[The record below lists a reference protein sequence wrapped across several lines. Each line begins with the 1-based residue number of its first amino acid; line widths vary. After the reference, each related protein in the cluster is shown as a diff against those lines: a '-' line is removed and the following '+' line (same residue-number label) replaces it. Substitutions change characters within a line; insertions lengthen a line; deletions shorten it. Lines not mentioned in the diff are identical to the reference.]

1 MKLHEIREKRAALVA
16 EMRSIL
22 SAAETAKRS
31 LSAEEQTRFDGLK
44 TEIQQ
49 LEAQEARAAFLE
61 EQERRMLGTV
71 AGAEHRDAAN
81 LESRVSLLDVLQAG
95 LEGRVLTGAAAEY
108 SREAER
114 RTGRKPQGAFVPL
127 ALLEQ
132 RVAVTS
138 SDTAGGYLVGT
149 DHRADQFIAPFRNK
163 LLMRRLGARVLSGL
177 RGDVAI
183 PKQTGS
189 VTAGWVGENSA
200 LSASDMTFGAVAMTP
215 RHVGA
220 LSEMSRQL
228 IQQSSPDIEQLLRDD
243 MSFGL
248 AQAIDS
254 AMIAGDGIT
263 EPLGILEATGFQTGN
278 LATLSWANVLG
289 LLEMLE
295 LVNAEA
301 SAWLTQPD
309 VKTKLA
315 STHKESGIAG
325 YLMESGRMADL
336 PVHVTNQ
343 VPTNETPNPD
353 TGRLI
358 LGDFTQIMLGI
369 WSELDVLVN
378 PFDSTAYARGGVLVR
393 AMATVDAAIRHREAF
408 VVVDDIAL

>member
-1 MKLHEIREKRAALVA
+1 MKLHDIREQRALRVT
-16 EMRSIL
+16 EMRAIL
-22 SAAETAKRS
+22 SAAESAKRS
-31 LSAEEQTRFDGLK
+31 LTADEQTKFDKLK
-44 TEIQQ
+44 GEVAGI
-49 LEAQEARAAFLE
+49 EADEARAQFLE
-61 EQERRMLGTV
+61 DAERRMLGTGD
-71 AGAEHRDAAN
+71 AQHRDHAN

-95 LEGRVLTGAAAEY
+95 LEGRALTGAAAEY

-114 RTGRKPQGAFVPL
+114 RTGRKAQGAFIPL

-132 RVAVTS
+132 RVAIAGNS
-138 SDTAGGYLVGT
+138 TAGGYLVGT
-149 DHRADQFIAPFRNK
+149 DNRADQFIQPFRNK
-163 LLMRRLGARVLSGL
+163 LLMRKLGARVLSGL

-183 PKQTGS
+183 PRHTGS
-189 VTAGWVGENSA
+189 TTAGWVGENQS
-200 LSASDMTFGAVAMTP
+200 LTPSDMTFGSVSMTP

-243 MSFGL
+243 MSFAL

-263 EPLGILEATGFQTGN
+263 EPLGILNATGFQTGN
-278 LATLSWANVLG
+278 LATLSWATVAA
-289 LLEMLE
+289 LLEKLE
-295 LVNAEA
+295 LVNADA

-309 VKTKLA
+309 VATKLR
-315 STHKESGIAG
+315 TTLKETGLPG
-325 YLMESGRMADL
+325 YLLDGGKMADL

-343 VPTNETPNPD
+343 VPTNTTPTPD

-358 LGDFTQIMLGI
+358 LGDFAQMMLGI
-369 WSELDVLVN
+369 WSELDILVN
-378 PFDSTAYARGGVLVR
+378 PYDSTAYARGGVLVR
-393 AMATVDAAIRHREAF
+393 AMATCDTAIRHREAF